1 MRKYLAL
8 MFTVFYFGFSSGM
21 VYNVH
26 YCMNKVFTSFSTSSN
41 TCGICGKNK
50 KKDCCKNQFKVLKT
64 DSAQKADISFIAD
77 TPFVAIMPQL
87 FNVGFSIP
95 VVGRNKF
102 SIAANAPPNR
112 AKTPLFI
119 SYCNFRI

>member
-1 MRKYLAL
+1 

-41 TCGICGKNK
+41 TCGLCGKNK
-50 KKDCCKNQFKVLKT
+50 KKDCCKDQFKVLKT
-64 DSAQKADISFIAD
+64 DSAKKADVSFIAD
-77 TPFVAIMPQL
+77 ASFVAIVPQV
-87 FNVGFSIP
+87 FNVDFLTPVLEFNQFS
-95 VVGRNKF
+95 V
-102 SIAANAPPNR
+102 ATNAPPNK
-112 AKTPLFI
+112 AKIPLFI